1 MSAFQ
6 ATAALIPQLIAQHGR
21 WQANKPA
28 LSDGDRTLTWAQ
40 FDRETNRVANGLATL
55 GLEPGARVAVLMA
68 NSIEMALMMFGAGKA
83 GVSVVPL
90 NVAVADAAVSAM
102 ILDSGATAIAASG
115 DYCLRID
122 QLIASGALPATVQR
136 LAVVAPDASWRDLPA
151 WLAAQS
157 AEPPSVQLRPD
168 TECNIIYSSGTTG
181 QPKGIVHDHR
191 CRLQWATDMALAL
204 RYHSACVTVC
214 SLGLFS
220 NISWV
225 AMLATIL
232 VGGTMVI
239 MPNFSPD
246 KLGATV
252 RRERVTHG
260 AFVPVQLARVLES
273 SGFSGADYASLQT
286 IMSCG
291 SPLAPAIKRA
301 VRDSLGCDL
310 IELYGLTEG
319 LVTTLAPEDMEAKI
333 ESVGRP
339 IPGQRLTIIDADD
352 REVAPGESGE
362 IVGAGP
368 LVMTGYHRRP
378 EATLEATWHGPNGER
393 WLRTG
398 DIGRIDADGF
408 LYVVD
413 RKKDM
418 ILSGGQNI
426 YPADIEAVMLQHDAV
441 ADVAVIG
448 VPSEKWGE
456 TPLAVVVV
464 RPHAAL
470 EDQVL
475 IDWTNA
481 RVGRQQR
488 ISDVRIVAELPRNP
502 NGKILKRE
510 LRRLYALEA

>member
-1 MSAFQ
+1 MSAFE

-28 LSDGDRTLTWAQ
+28 VSDGVRTLSWAE
-40 FDRETNRVANGLATL
+40 FDQHTNRVANGLATL
-55 GLEPGARVAVLMA
+55 GLRPGARIAVLMA
-68 NSIEMALMMFGAGKA
+68 NSIEMALMLFGAGKT

-90 NVAVADAAVSAM
+90 NVAVTDAAVSAM

-122 QLIASGALPATVQR
+122 RLIASKALPATLQR
-136 LAVVAPDASWRDLPA
+136 LAVDAADAHWVDIASWLPQQPA
-151 WLAAQS
+151 T
-157 AEPPSVQLRPD
+157 PPSVRLQPD

-204 RYHSACVTVC
+204 RYHSGCVTVC

-232 VGGTMVI
+232 VGGTIVI
-239 MPNFSPD
+239 MPGFSPE

-273 SGFSGADYASLQT
+273 GGFDSDDYASLQT

-301 VRDSLGCDL
+301 VRERLGCDL

-339 IPGQRLTIIDADD
+339 VPGQRLAIIDADD
-352 REVAPGESGE
+352 REVPPGETGE

-378 EATLEATWHGPNGER
+378 DATRAATWRRTDGER

-398 DIGRIDADGF
+398 DIGRVDADGF
-408 LYVVD
+408 VYIVD

-426 YPADIEAVMLQHDAV
+426 YPADIEAVMLQHAAV
-441 ADVAVIG
+441 AEVAVIG

-456 TPLAVVVV
+456 TPLAVVVL
-464 RPHAAL
+464 RPHASAEEQAL
-470 EDQVL
+470 IE
-475 IDWTNA
+475 WTNA

-488 ISDVRIVAELPRNP
+488 ISGVRIVTELPRNP

-510 LRRLYALEA
+510 LRRLYAPEA

>member
-1 MSAFQ
+1 MSPFDARP
-6 ATAALIPQLIAQHGR
+6 ALVPQLIAQHGR
-21 WQANKPA
+21 WQADKPA
-28 LSDGDRTLTWAQ
+28 LSDGVRTLTWAQ
-40 FDRETNRVANGLATL
+40 FDRETDRVANGLMTL
-55 GLEPGARVAVLMA
+55 GLEPGARVAVLMS
-68 NSIEMALMMFGAGKA
+68 NSIEMALVLFGAGKA

-90 NVAVADAAVSAM
+90 NVAVTDAAVSAM
-102 ILDSGATAIAASG
+102 VTDSGAAVIAASG
-115 DYCLRID
+115 DYCARID
-122 QLIASGALPATVQR
+122 RLIESNALPPTLHR
-136 LAVVAPDASWRDLPA
+136 LAVAATDAA
-151 WLAAQS
+151 WLDI
-157 AEPPSVQLRPD
+157 PSWLARQQATPAPLQLSPE

-204 RYHSACVTVC
+204 RYHSGSITVC

-225 AMLATIL
+225 AMLATIV
-232 VGGTMVI
+232 VGGTIVI
-239 MPNFSPD
+239 MPSFSPD
-246 KLGATV
+246 MLGETV
-252 RRERVTHG
+252 RRQRVTHG

-273 SGFSGADYASLQT
+273 PGFASGDYASLQT

-291 SPLAPAIKRA
+291 SPLAPSIKRA
-301 VRDSLGCDL
+301 VRDRLSCDL

-339 IPGQRLTIIDADD
+339 VPGQRLAIIDSAD
-352 REVAPGESGE
+352 REVMPGEAGE

-368 LVMTGYHRRP
+368 LLMTGYHRRP
-378 EATLEATWHGPNGER
+378 EATLEATWMRADGER

-408 LYVVD
+408 LYIVD

-426 YPADIEAVMLQHDAV
+426 YPADIEAVMLQHADV
-441 ADVAVIG
+441 AEVAVIG

-456 TPLAVVVV
+456 TPFAVVVA
-464 RPHAAL
+464 RPDAAL
-470 EDQVL
+470 EERAL
-475 IDWTNA
+475 IDWTNT

-488 ISDVRIVAELPRNP
+488 ISDVRLVTDLPRNP

-510 LRRLYALEA
+510 LRRLYASRS